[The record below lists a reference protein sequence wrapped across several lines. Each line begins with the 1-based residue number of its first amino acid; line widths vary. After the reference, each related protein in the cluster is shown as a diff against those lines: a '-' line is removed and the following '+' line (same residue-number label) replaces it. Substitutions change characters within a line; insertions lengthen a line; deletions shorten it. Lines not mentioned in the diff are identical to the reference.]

1 MKYIYGPIPSR
12 RLGKSLG
19 VSPIPKKACNY
30 ACVYC
35 QLGRTDKMTN
45 VRKEYYPV
53 EEILSELEEVLKT
66 DVEFD
71 AVSVVGE
78 GEPTLYSDLEKLIDG
93 IRRLTDKPVTV
104 ITNGALLDD
113 PDVLRALFK
122 ADIVLP
128 SLDAYDEETFRKI
141 NRPHGR
147 LDFNRALEGLIDFS
161 HKFPGQL
168 WLEIMLIKDINDDEE
183 SLYKFRKLLKRIRYD
198 HLYLNTP
205 VRPPAESWVAPSTPE
220 RLEAAV
226 KLLGGTAIGY
236 LSPDPYQSGIADDYE
251 AILSI
256 IRRHPM
262 NQHEVEDF
270 LKKRKCPDPEVIFR
284 RLHNDER
291 LERIKYKG
299 FVTFRLK

>member
-270 LKKRKCPDPEVIFR
+270 LKKRKCPDPEAIFR